1 MAAPSVSGRR
11 IQRGTNHG
19 PGASPPLRMAM
30 ANWGPLVWEVG
41 QYERLTGAGSVVQG
55 PATAPQPTF
64 DVRTMEGKV
73 EIKRAEAF

>member
-1 MAAPSVSGRR
+1 
-11 IQRGTNHG
+11 
-19 PGASPPLRMAM
+19 MAM